1 MPGKFVR
8 NIFWMPPLA
17 RKYFLDFPC
26 LFWYTEKKAPA
37 SGAGAATEVFHVEK
51 VTIRDVAGRAGV
63 SLSTVSRVMNRN
75 QKVDPV
81 LAERVLAAARELNY
95 RSGPRAFSG
104 RSGHIALILPTLE
117 NSYYSS
123 IAAGAIDAAQSQG
136 QHVLIMQTD
145 SRRRQEDDCFRTL
158 STAAVDGVIFSG
170 SDERN
175 PLEEFPHLRG
185 LPMVVAAR
193 RAVIPGI
200 PHIYSDNLSAGYM
213 ATKYLLRLRR
223 RKIALLLNFWT
234 NDIHDY
240 DTFLRRYHS
249 PAQGAC
255 TAFDRYTGYCRALE
269 EEGMGVDPDL
279 IMFSGFSHESGYAS
293 AQELL
298 ARPLEFDGVL
308 VSNDRCATGV
318 LRLFREQGIQVPGQV
333 SIICFNG
340 GLMSSV
346 VSPAL
351 TMVEQQN
358 HELGRQ
364 SALQLNELI
373 HGRPAHDVK
382 IDVKLAIRGSTSLAP
397 PADPASSGGK

>member
-1 MPGKFVR
+1 M
-8 NIFWMPPLA
+8 
-17 RKYFLDFPC
+17 
-26 LFWYTEKKAPA
+26 
-37 SGAGAATEVFHVEK
+37 EK

-63 SLSTVSRVMNRN
+63 SLSAVSRVMNRN

-145 SRRRQEDDCFRTL
+145 SRRRQEDDCFRNL
-158 STAAVDGVIFSG
+158 SSAVVDGVIFSG